1 MFGPELTNGSER
13 HEYLLSKKLA
23 QLGVGVDVLTTRT
36 RNSYQTSA
44 LSSAWPSDYSEGVEV
59 VDGMRVERFPATF
72 LPVAA
77 NWVLAIVVD
86 AQEMEI
92 RGTALWA
99 DVQGITQPG

>member
-13 HEYLLSKKLA
+13 HEYLLSEKLA

-59 VDGMRVERFPATF
+59 VTECGLNASRQPSPCRRELGIGYRWRCSKDG
-72 LPVAA
+72 
-77 NWVLAIVVD
+77 
-86 AQEMEI
+86 
-92 RGTALWA
+92 GTRKG
-99 DVQGITQPG
+99 VMG